1 MAHHIELNPVSHYT
15 IGVIGEPGNRTFYL
29 QGKRDEQV
37 ISLIIEKE
45 QARLFAGSLLTL
57 WDELMKAHPITSDQP
72 GTAIY
77 DMRLIEPVEP
87 LFRVGSM
94 GLGYDELTDRVVLMV
109 YELVEEDEEPNRV
122 SFWCARTY
130 IRPLSEHIMEVV
142 NRGRPI
148 CGNCGKPIDADGH
161 FCPQSNGHAK

>member
-15 IGVIGEPGNRTFYL
+15 VGVIGEPGNRTFYL
-29 QGKRDEQV
+29 QGKGNEQV
-37 ISLIIEKE
+37 VSLIIEKE
-45 QARLFAGSLLTL
+45 QARLLAGSLLTL
-57 WDELMKAHPITSDQP
+57 WDELMKEHPITTDQS
-72 GTAIY
+72 GSAIY
-77 DMRLIEPVEP
+77 NMRLIEPVEP

-130 IRPLSEHIMEVV
+130 IIPFSEHIVEVV

-148 CGNCGKPIDADGH
+148 CGNCGKPIDPDGH